1 MDDPPPPTTPKQP
14 AAGRGLAGRP
24 LGKPAAAPTSP
35 QPAQQAEPAASALSS
50 IERQELQDLRKE
62 VDMVRQQAFDLRNEN
77 LKYSSQVA
85 ELQVQNAQL
94 IEDHTRDVLQI
105 KAKETQLVRAR
116 SDAETAEERANSLS
130 KEIDRLKREISRLG
144 RSQAGRDSPIDQFN
158 GPSSPRPAY
167 GSSRSYNVPAAR
179 AYGSLDG
186 YGEGKENQ
194 DLHSHDGKL
203 RGADG
208 RPTSNSSRPTSNG
221 SGRVTPA
228 SGEREVS
235 DGSQGGLNRSTSD
248 GVESWRRAAE
258 VTQNLKARIEM
269 MKVSREN
276 TSCQRAH
283 VAD

>member
-1 MDDPPPPTTPKQP
+1 
-14 AAGRGLAGRP
+14 
-24 LGKPAAAPTSP
+24 
-35 QPAQQAEPAASALSS
+35 
-50 IERQELQDLRKE
+50 
-62 VDMVRQQAFDLRNEN
+62 MVRQQSSDLRNEK

-116 SDAETAEERANSLS
+116 SDAEAAEERANSLS

-144 RSQAGRDSPIDQFN
+144 RSQAGRDSPIDQLN
-158 GPSSPRPAY
+158 GPASPRLAY
-167 GSSRSYNVPAAR
+167 GSARSYNVPSAR

-203 RGADG
+203 RGVDG
-208 RPTSNSSRPTSNG
+208 RPQSNSSRPTSND

-228 SGEREVS
+228 NGERDVS
-235 DGSQGGLNRSTSD
+235 DGSQAGLNRSTSD

-269 MKVSREN
+269 MKVR
-276 TSCQRAH
+276 RR
-283 VAD
+283 V